1 MAAGKGRGARSRTPV
16 PYAPL
21 YCKSHYSFLEGA
33 SHPEELLERAAELG
47 IASLCLTDRDGV
59 YGMVRAHVKA
69 RELGLHLVVGARMT
83 VADGSS
89 ILLLA
94 ADGAGYAH
102 LCRLISAGRLR
113 SPKGSSVVQWREVC
127 AHAGGLVALWGGE
140 ESLLVREPEPAF
152 AARDLRDAFGDR
164 LYALVTRH
172 RRAEEAPQERRLR
185 ERARRYGIPTVA
197 ATEVL
202 YHHPSRRR
210 LQDVLTCIR
219 HRVPLTAAGRLIKPN
234 AEHDLKSPD
243 AFASLFRDDPGSV
256 ARTLEVAGRC
266 GFSLDE
272 IHYRYPSEEL
282 PGGKTSGEWLRELTF
297 RGAGERYGGSVPE
310 DIRAQLERELEV
322 IGELAYEGYFLTMW
336 DLVRFCRQNRI
347 LCQGR
352 GSAANS
358 AVCYCLGITA
368 IDPVRMDLL
377 FERFI
382 SRERAEPPDI
392 DLDIEH
398 NRREEVIQYLYRKHG
413 RTHAAMVANFI
424 RYRGRSAIRDVGK
437 VLGLTETAV
446 HRVTRLLGHYEQ
458 ADPQVLQGAGLDPR
472 AHGELLRLV
481 AEIQDF
487 PRHLSI
493 HPGGFLLGHKPVRDL
508 VPIENGAMRDR
519 TVIQWDKEDLESLKL
534 FKVDL
539 LGLGMLTVVDRSFR
553 LIREHW
559 GRSFSLATLP
569 KDDPETYAM
578 IRKADTVGV
587 FQIESRAQMS
597 MLPRLK
603 PREYYDLVI
612 EVSIVRPGPI
622 VGGMVHPYLRRRN
635 GEEAVAYPHPSL
647 EPILKKTLGV
657 PLFQEQVMRLAV
669 VAADYTPGEADQL
682 RRDMA
687 AWRRSGRI
695 ERHRDRFISR
705 MQAKGIAKE
714 FATQVFEQVRG
725 FGDYGFPESH
735 AASFAH
741 IAYASA
747 WLKRHYP
754 TAFACALL
762 NAQPM
767 GFYAPATLVD
777 DAKRHGVRVLPVD
790 VRRSDWD
797 CTLERQA
804 GAPAGGRPGGA
815 PVHALRMGL
824 RYVKGLGE
832 ADWHR
837 IDSARRAGPFRS
849 LADLASRTG
858 LRQDLL
864 DRLAQAG
871 AFTPGTAR
879 RRQALWQVQGL
890 HAAAG
895 DALSLETPTAPVPF
909 EPLTDFESIVWDYRT
924 TDHSPRGHPLARLR
938 RTDRRPG
945 PPRRR
950 RRAAHAPRP
959 PRRLRRHRHLP
970 PAPQDR
976 PGRHLHDPRGRNRLR
991 QRHPVARRLR
1001 TLPGP
1006 RQDPLVHGR
1015 QRPLQ
1020 NESNVVHIVA
1030 ESVWEP
1036 KIGAE
1041 PVRRKSRD
1049 FQ

>member
-1 MAAGKGRGARSRTPV
+1 MAPASYT
-16 PYAPL
+16 PL

-47 IASLCLTDRDGV
+47 IGSLCLTDRDGV
-59 YGMVRAHVKA
+59 YGAVRAHVKA

-94 ADGAGYAH
+94 ADGTGYAH

-113 SPKGSSVVQWREVC
+113 SPKGRSVVEWREVC
-127 AHAGGLVALWGGE
+127 AHAGGLLALWGGE

-152 AARDLRDAFGDR
+152 VARDLRDAFGDR

-172 RRAEEAPQERRLR
+172 RRAEEAPRERRLR
-185 ERARRYGIPTVA
+185 ERARRYGIPTA
-197 ATEVL
+197 AAAEVL

-234 AEHDLKSPD
+234 AEHDLKSPST
-243 AFASLFRDDPGSV
+243 FAALFRDDPDSV
-256 ARTLEVAGRC
+256 ARTLEVAARC

-272 IHYRYPSEEL
+272 ISYRYPSEEL
-282 PGGKTSGEWLRELTF
+282 PDGKTSGEWLRELTF
-297 RGAGERYGGSVPE
+297 RGAGERYGGIVPG

-336 DLVRFCRQNRI
+336 DLVRFCRQNGI

-424 RYRGRSAIRDVGK
+424 RYRGRSAVRDVGK

-446 HRVTRLLGHYEQ
+446 HRVTRLLGQYERV
-458 ADPQVLQGAGLDPR
+458 DPQVLRSAGLDPS
-472 AHGELLRLV
+472 AHGELLRL
-481 AEIQDF
+481 AEEIQDF

-553 LIREHW
+553 LIRKHW
-559 GRSFSLATLP
+559 GRSFSMATIP
-569 KDDPETYAM
+569 GDDPATYAM
-578 IRKADTVGV
+578 IREADTVGV

-635 GEEAVAYPHPSL
+635 GEEEVTYPHPSL

-695 ERHRDRFISR
+695 ERHRERFISR
-705 MQAKGIAKE
+705 MEAKGIRKD
-714 FATQVFEQVRG
+714 FATQVFEQIRG

-735 AASFAH
+735 AASFAY
-741 IAYASA
+741 IAYASS

-754 TAFACALL
+754 AAFACALL

-777 DAKRHGVRVLPVD
+777 DAKRHGIRVLPVD
-790 VRRSDWD
+790 VRHSDWD

-804 GAPAGGRPGGA
+804 GRQSGGRAGA
-815 PVHALRMGL
+815 PPVHALRMGL
-824 RYVKGLGE
+824 RYVKGLRE
-832 ADWHR
+832 ADWQR
-837 IDSARRAGPFRS
+837 IESARRAVPFRS

-858 LRQDLL
+858 LRQDIL
-864 DRLAQAG
+864 DRLAEAG
-871 AFTPGTAR
+871 ALMSPAPQR
-879 RRQALWQVQGL
+879 RRVLWQVQGFQ
-890 HAAAG
+890 AAG
-895 DALSLETPTAPVPF
+895 ADALSLDTPQDPVPF
-909 EPLTDFESIVWDYRT
+909 EPLSDLESIVWDYRT
-924 TDHSPRGHPLARLR
+924 TDHSPRGHPLA
-938 RTDRRPG
+938 
-945 PPRRR
+945 
-950 RRAAHAPRP
+950 H
-959 PRRLRRHRHLP
+959 
-970 PAPQDR
+970 
-976 PGRHLHDPRGRNRLR
+976 LR
-991 QRHPVARRLR
+991 QRIAAQG
-1001 TLPGP
+1001 LPDAATVQRMP
-1006 RQDPLVHGR
+1006 HGR
-1015 QRPLQ
+1015 RVDYAGIVICRQRPKTARGVIFMTLEDETGFVNVILWRDVYERFRVPVKTLSFMGVSGPLQ
-1020 NESNVVHIVA
+1020 NESNVVHLVA

-1036 KIGAE
+1036 KIGVE